1 MWRLLQSNHQT
12 VGVYF
17 CISSR
22 AIYMNYVWYFDST
35 LSGIVINILLAGVKR
50 RRVATSRWQARALDA
65 FNDAVRRATR
75 HDGVT

>member
-1 MWRLLQSNHQT
+1 
-12 VGVYF
+12 
-17 CISSR
+17 
-22 AIYMNYVWYFDST
+22 MNYVWYFDST